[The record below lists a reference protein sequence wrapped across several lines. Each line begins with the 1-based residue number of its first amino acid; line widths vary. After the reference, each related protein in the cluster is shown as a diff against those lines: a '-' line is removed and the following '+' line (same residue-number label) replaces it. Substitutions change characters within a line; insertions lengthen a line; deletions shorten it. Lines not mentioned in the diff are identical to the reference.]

1 MMDRPH
7 VDFARFSFKVVVEDR
22 ESGQEITLRF
32 LAPDRADVIASGSGS
47 PVGTLFLET
56 DGPRFEPVPGQLRD
70 AVSAGNC
77 IRECARGCR
86 GDALCA
92 AACVA
97 GCLTI
102 LPD

>member
-1 MMDRPH
+1 MDRPH
-7 VDFARFSFKVVVEDR
+7 VDFARFKFKVVVEDR
-22 ESGQEITLRF
+22 ESGKQITLRF
-32 LAPDRADVIASGSGS
+32 LGPDRADVLVGGDSS
-47 PVGTLFLET
+47 VGTLFFEEV
-56 DGPRFEPVPGQLRD
+56 GPRFEPMPGQLRD

-97 GCLTI
+97 MCMTI